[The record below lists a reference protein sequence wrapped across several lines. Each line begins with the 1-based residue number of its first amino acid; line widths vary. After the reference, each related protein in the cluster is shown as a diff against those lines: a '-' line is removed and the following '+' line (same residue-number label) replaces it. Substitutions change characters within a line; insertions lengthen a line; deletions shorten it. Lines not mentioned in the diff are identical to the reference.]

1 MDGVIADSVGV
12 GLSELGELMMDRGAW
27 RAAVHGVTESQTRQ
41 SGRATAAAKTQSL
54 SGVCPC
60 PSVHHSGRWHG
71 HVGLLSHPPPPKELC
86 HVCVCLSIELI
97 GRYTC
102 CLLSPPAPLPGQRLA
117 SFFSF
122 AAEHAIA
129 WMRLPDFIVHLPVSG
144 HLVCFPIFLLLAP
157 VHCKYTCAH
166 DCCSFKVDKR

>member
-27 RAAVHGVTESQTRQ
+27 RAAVLGVTESQTRQ

-71 HVGLLSHPPPPKELC
+71 HVGLLSHPPPPQGALSCLC
-86 HVCVCLSIELI
+86 LFEHRAYRTVHMLFAFSTSSSARTETCLFLFI
-97 GRYTC
+97 C
-102 CLLSPPAPLPGQRLA
+102 CGACHSMDAP
-117 SFFSF
+117 
-122 AAEHAIA
+122 
-129 WMRLPDFIVHLPVSG
+129 
-144 HLVCFPIFLLLAP
+144 
-157 VHCKYTCAH
+157 T
-166 DCCSFKVDKR
+166 